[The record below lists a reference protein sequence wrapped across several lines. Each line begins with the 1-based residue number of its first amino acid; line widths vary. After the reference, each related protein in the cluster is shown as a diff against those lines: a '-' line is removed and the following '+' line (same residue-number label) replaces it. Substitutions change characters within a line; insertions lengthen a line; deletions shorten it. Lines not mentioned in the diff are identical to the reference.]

1 MNQVTFLASPAGG
14 ESACEPPAWQG
25 RAASPVNLV
34 LEGGAMRGQFTAGV
48 LDFLMDQGLL
58 CENIIGTS
66 AGALTGYYY
75 VAGARGRTCLQNVVF
90 CDDWRYMSLKSYV
103 RTGNAFARE
112 FAFYDIP
119 DRLLPFDYDSFNC
132 SPMNLV
138 AVSANLETGEA
149 DYHLIGDAKKDM
161 PYLIASSSMPLI
173 SQIVEV
179 DGKLLLDGGACDS
192 VPIVHSW
199 IMNGTGRK
207 NIVVLTQDA
216 TYVKPANKLLPLIS
230 SRYRDYPYYVER
242 LANRHIDYNRTY
254 RAIDRWHDEGH
265 LFRIRPPKPVQ
276 VGSMEKD
283 PEKLLALYE
292 EGYQTAASNW
302 PALLQYLES

>member
-1 MNQVTFLASPAGG
+1 MNQVTLTVSRTSGG
-14 ESACEPPAWQG
+14 PACEPPAWQG
-25 RAASPVNLV
+25 SEISPVNLV

-48 LDFLMDQGLL
+48 LDFFMDQKLF
-58 CENIIGTS
+58 CENVFGTS

-103 RTGNAFARE
+103 RTGNAFGRE

-119 DRLLPFDYDSFNC
+119 DRIIPFDYSTFDQ
-132 SPMNLV
+132 SPMTLT

-149 DYHLIGDAKKDM
+149 DYHLIRDAKKDL

-173 SQIVEV
+173 SQIVEA

-192 VPIVHSW
+192 VPIVYSW
-199 IMNGTGRK
+199 LRDGLDRK

-216 TYVKPANKLLPLIS
+216 TYVKQPNKLMPLVS
-230 SRYRDYPYYVER
+230 TRYHDYPYYVER

-254 RAIDRWHDEGH
+254 RAIDRWHDEGR
-265 LFRIRPPKPVQ
+265 LFRIRPPKPVE

-292 EGYQTAASNW
+292 EGYQTAANAW
-302 PALLQYLES
+302 PQLQAYLAR